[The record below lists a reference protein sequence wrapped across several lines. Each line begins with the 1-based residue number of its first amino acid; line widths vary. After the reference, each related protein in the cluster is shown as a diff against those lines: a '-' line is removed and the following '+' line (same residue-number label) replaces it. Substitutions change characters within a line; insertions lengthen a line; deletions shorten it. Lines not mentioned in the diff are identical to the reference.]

1 MSLDPIRADRFD
13 PPAGWVRIRAV
24 DAHTEGEPLRV
35 ITGGFPQPR
44 GETILE
50 RRRWARDHLDHLR
63 TALMWEPRGHAD
75 MYGCLLMPPATPD
88 GDFGVLF
95 LHNEGY
101 STMCGHGIIGVT
113 KVALEIGIVPKAEPV
128 TTIRIDA
135 PAGRITAYAV
145 VRDDRIGRIAFRN
158 VPSFAAAL
166 DQSVD
171 VPGIGAVRYDLAFG
185 GAYYAYVDAAAVGL
199 TLGPGQV
206 RALIDTGMA
215 IKRAVAGS
223 RAIEHP
229 TEPDLGFLYGTIFT
243 GPPTGPGADGR
254 NVCIFAEGEVD
265 RSPTG
270 TGVSGRIALHCA
282 RGEARIGETR
292 VIESIIGSRFA
303 VRAVEETR
311 CGPHDAV
318 IPEVEGG
325 AWITGRAE
333 FLIDPDDPLRDGFL
347 VR

>member
-1 MSLDPIRADRFD
+1 MLY
-13 PPAGWVRIRAV
+13 
-24 DAHTEGEPLRV
+24 EV
-35 ITGGFPQPR
+35 I
-44 GETILE
+44 
-50 RRRWARDHLDHLR
+50 
-63 TALMWEPRGHAD
+63 
-75 MYGCLLMPPATPD
+75 
-88 GDFGVLF
+88 
-95 LHNEGY
+95 
-101 STMCGHGIIGVT
+101 
-113 KVALEIGIVPKAEPV
+113 
-128 TTIRIDA
+128 
-135 PAGRITAYAV
+135 
-145 VRDDRIGRIAFRN
+145 
-158 VPSFAAAL
+158 
-166 DQSVD
+166 
-171 VPGIGAVRYDLAFG
+171 
-185 GAYYAYVDAAAVGL
+185 

-325 AWITGRAE
+325 SYN
-333 FLIDPDDPLRDGFL
+333 F
-347 VR
+347 V